1 MKIDHFEVLLSNES
15 QKPYIGGETLQ
26 GQIEITVQEKV
37 KVARLTVKL
46 VGQAQ
51 TSWRNKDS
59 DLTYESNEQV
69 LNEYLDLTRSLI
81 SHCDENL
88 FLTDGRH
95 NICFQVPLPLDVISS
110 IEKEGYGWVRYTC
123 IATLDLPEDKNTREL
138 IMVLERN
145 FSVCS
150 VLNLDAPYMRQPAT
164 SREEAVVTGCCCKRK
179 LGVVS
184 AQMTVADMGLLPGE
198 TVQITLTIENGVKK
212 RRFRRRR
219 DVSHD
224 CVLVSLCQQLDFISQ
239 NRYEL
244 HLYDK
249 KSLTIAVESHGTCKA
264 SSGSGPET
272 KYIDFTIPSGLQPTS
287 TRSNGLITISYFF
300 KLDMHTFDVIVP
312 VIIGSVK
319 TPDSRLNG

>member
-1 MKIDHFEVLLSNES
+1 MKIDRFEVLLSNES

-26 GQIEITVQEKV
+26 GQIEINVREKI
-37 KVARLTVKL
+37 KIARLTVKL

-69 LNEYLDLTRSLI
+69 LNEYIDLTRSLI
-81 SHCDENL
+81 SHCDDNL
-88 FLTDGRH
+88 CLTEGRH

-123 IATLDLPEDKNTREL
+123 IATLDLPEDETREM
-138 IMVLERN
+138 IAERN

-150 VLNLDAPYMRQPAT
+150 VLNLDAPYMRQPAS

-212 RRFRRRR
+212 RKFKKRR
-219 DVSHD
+219 DMARE
-224 CVLVSLCQQLDFISQ
+224 CVLISLCQQLDFISQ

-264 SSGSGPET
+264 SPGSGPET
-272 KYIDFTIPSGLQPTS
+272 KFIDFTIPPGLQPTS
-287 TRSNGLITISYFF
+287 TRANGLITISYFF

-319 TPDSRLNG
+319 TPDSALSLAQ